1 MVKLLWQALT
11 PHHHQVSRRHVSREV
26 SQEIHEKAA
35 PFVTW
40 LRTAE
45 EESSDSDAGESGDE
59 VEVVYSSQQ
68 AAPSLHTE
76 ETAAQVLVHVCAV
89 VRT

>member
-1 MVKLLWQALT
+1 MVKLFWLPLCAFLC
-11 PHHHQVSRRHVSREV
+11 PQVSRRHVSKEV

-45 EESSDSDAGESGDE
+45 EESSDSDGDESEDE
-59 VEVVYSSQQ
+59 VEVVYSNQQ
-68 AAPSLHTE
+68 AGPSLSTK
-76 ETAAQVLVHVCAV
+76 ETAVQV
-89 VRT
+89 